1 MVTGLAGPVHQCSC
15 PPSPFDH
22 RKNEGNPPKSSGL
35 FIVSYWNA
43 MVNHMKSPWKGHR
56 LFSHHSPL
64 YLLEMIKKN
73 LSVVMF
79 NSDNCQ
85 TLKIWW
91 YHQCWT
97 ITNYITITNMM
108 LIDFEPFPY
117 GAQIRGSLRSLA
129 RLPEIAISAP
139 FQGVEIVGPQRGTV
153 GQPPVSSSISGQSLV
168 GSFPNQFR
176 QW

>member
-1 MVTGLAGPVHQCSC
+1 
-15 PPSPFDH
+15 
-22 RKNEGNPPKSSGL
+22 
-35 FIVSYWNA
+35 
-43 MVNHMKSPWKGHR
+43 
-56 LFSHHSPL
+56 
-64 YLLEMIKKN
+64 
-73 LSVVMF
+73 
-79 NSDNCQ
+79 
-85 TLKIWW
+85 
-91 YHQCWT
+91 
-97 ITNYITITNMM
+97 MM

-139 FQGVEIVGPQRGTV
+139 FQGAEIVGPQRGTV